1 MKKIKFIILLLSI
14 TILSVINCDRGK
26 NQMICNIN
34 SIEDL
39 KNLFPKSVN
48 EIKQNTEKTKEI
60 ISISVNEITSVPKES
75 KSFKNTAKAFDNL
88 MLKANTLLSPIQT
101 LEMVSSEKDI
111 RDAAHEATL
120 EISNFLVQEVST
132 NKKLY
137 EAFKAYYD
145 NQFKEEGLDK
155 EEKYFVE
162 ETIKDFE
169 RHGLNLP
176 DEKLS
181 QLKKILEEIN
191 KLTLEFQKN
200 INSDNSSIEVDL
212 KELKGLPENLIAT
225 FEKAPNGKYIL
236 KADYPTVF
244 GILEHGEVQSTR
256 EKIYKLKNNKAFP
269 QNLEVLKDLV
279 KKRNELA
286 KLLSFKSFTELD
298 LDDQMAKNPKTVKT
312 FIKNL
317 VEKAKIKAKKEIQLF
332 SENTSDKNLFDSKG
346 KIKPWNT
353 SFIKSEYKK
362 NKLNLDTKKIAEYFP
377 LENTIKELLDI
388 YEQFLNVTFKSVST
402 NGFWH
407 EDVKLIE
414 VIKDNQLIGYLLLDL
429 HPRDNKYGHACDMP
443 VIPAVKKDNKIC
455 PAVSVVIANFA
466 KSTKDNPSLLPLS
479 EVTTFFHEFG
489 HAMHDM
495 LGRTKIASFAGTS
508 VKRDFVELPS
518 QMLENWMKNKDILK
532 KVSKHYKT
540 GEPLS
545 DETIEKIVDL
555 EKLDSGDF
563 TLRQLSF
570 ATQALELFSEDIPND
585 LLAFVKKID
594 SNLRDYISWDPDSDH
609 FIASFGHLTGYGAKY
624 YGYMWSNVFAHDLFE
639 KIQKN
644 GLLNGKMGQEY
655 VNKVIGKGGSQDPN
669 ELLEDFLGRKPNE
682 EAFIK
687 NMGFGS

>member
-1 MKKIKFIILLLSI
+1 M
-14 TILSVINCDRGK
+14 TCAV
-26 NQMICNIN
+26 N

-39 KNLFPKSVN
+39 KNIFPKSVS
-48 EIKQNTEKTKEI
+48 EIKQNAEKAKNI
-60 ISISVNEITSVPKES
+60 ISTSINEIVSVPRES
-75 KSFKNTAKAFDNL
+75 RAFKNTAKAYDDL
-88 MLKANTLLSPIQT
+88 MQKANSLTSPIQT
-101 LEMVSSEKDI
+101 LEMVSPDKEI
-111 RDAAHEATL
+111 RDAAHDATL

-137 EAFKAYYD
+137 AAFKEYYD
-145 NQFKEEGLDK
+145 NRFKEEDLDK

-169 RHGLNLP
+169 RRGLNLP
-176 DEKLS
+176 DEKLT
-181 QLKKILEEIN
+181 QLKKILQEIN
-191 KLTLEFQKN
+191 KLTLEFDKN
-200 INSDNSSIEVDL
+200 INSDNSSIEVNL
-212 KELKGLPENLIAT
+212 EELKGLPENLIAT
-225 FEKAPNGKYIL
+225 FGKSPNGKYIL

-244 GILEHGEVQSTR
+244 GISEHGEVQATR
-256 EKIYKLKNNKAFP
+256 EKIFRLKNNKAFP
-269 QNLEVLKDLV
+269 QNLEILKQLV
-279 KKRNELA
+279 QKRDELA
-286 KLLSFKSFTELD
+286 KLLGFKSFTELD
-298 LDDQMAKNPKTVKT
+298 LDDQMAKNPKVVKD

-317 VEKAKIKAKKEIQLF
+317 VNKAKDKAKKEIQLF
-332 SENTSDKNLFDSKG
+332 TKDISDKTLFDSKG
-346 KIKPWNT
+346 KIKPWNI

-362 NKLNLDTKKIAEYFP
+362 NHLNLDTKKIAEYFP

-388 YEQFLNVTFKSVST
+388 YEQFLNLTFKSVST
-402 NGFWH
+402 SGFWH

-414 VIKDNQLIGYLLLDL
+414 VIKDNQLLGYLLLDL

-443 VIPAVKKDNKIC
+443 VIPAIKKDNKIC

-466 KSTKDNPSLLPLS
+466 KSTQDNPSLLPLS

-518 QMLENWMKNKDILK
+518 QMLENWMNNRDILK

-540 GEPLS
+540 GESLP
-545 DETIEKIVDL
+545 DETIEKIVKL

-570 ATQALELFSEDIPND
+570 ATQALELFGEDSPSD
-585 LLAFVKKID
+585 LLEFVKNTD
-594 SNLRDYISWDPDSDH
+594 SKLRDYISWDPDSDH

-624 YGYMWSNVFAHDLFE
+624 YGYMWSNVFAHDLFH
-639 KIQKN
+639 KIKKE
-644 GLLNGKMGQEY
+644 GLLNGKIGQEY
-655 VNKVIGKGGSQDPN
+655 INKVIGKGGSQDPN

-682 EAFIK
+682 EAFMK
-687 NMGFGS
+687 DMGFSS